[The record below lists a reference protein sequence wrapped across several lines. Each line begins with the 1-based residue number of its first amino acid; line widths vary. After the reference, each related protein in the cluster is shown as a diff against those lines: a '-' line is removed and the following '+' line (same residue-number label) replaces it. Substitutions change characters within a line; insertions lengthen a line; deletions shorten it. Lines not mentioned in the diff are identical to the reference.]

1 MTAIPSRQRR
11 RLLAAAMCGIGAACL
26 LPVGVVFG
34 AKSLLGSSGGQN
46 VDSSGA
52 LKIPA
57 TPAALLATIND
68 VNDVTSLTAFV
79 LNTTGVGGTII
90 SLPVGT
96 RADIIA
102 NQDPHRLG
110 DTYAQ
115 AGMEAMLLDAEGAL
129 DVTFS
134 VAAAIS
140 ANDLTGVFSVLPPI
154 SVNFD
159 QPVVTSS
166 FVMPDPASTTT
177 VKLKATETTLPLQP
191 VPVDNEVFPA
201 GETTLTPDQISS
213 VLTSKRV
220 GELEF
225 DRFARVKSV
234 WNGVAAAVGDGLTPE
249 QAQVTETSV
258 VGEIPS
264 DIGAFMRRV
273 FAGPIQVWQLS
284 GQPLTGADNPAGLDL
299 YALDKFEVLM
309 ILANVAPSSL
319 SLPTGSLTVQ
329 IDSSFND
336 PNITHDVVE
345 RLNYIGLSVALIRE
359 LEDEVKQQT
368 QIRYSDPAIV
378 DIGKAG
384 LESVL
389 GKIKFMKKKQPVQG
403 ISAQIVIGQDFMDF
417 ITAKPELPSTTVAPS
432 E

>member
-1 MTAIPSRQRR
+1 
-11 RLLAAAMCGIGAACL
+11 L

-34 AKSLLGSSGGQN
+34 ARSLLGSSGGQN

-90 SLPVGT
+90 SLPVGA

-115 AGMEAMLLDAEGAL
+115 AGMEALLLDAEGAL

-134 VAAAIS
+134 VASAVS

-154 SVNFD
+154 NVNFD

-177 VKLKATETTLPLQP
+177 VKLKATETTLPPQP

-213 VLTSKRV
+213 VLASKRV
-220 GELEF
+220 GELEL

-234 WNGVAAAVGDGLTPE
+234 WTGIATAVGDGLTPE
-249 QAQVTETSV
+249 QAQITETSV

-284 GQPLTGADNPAGLDL
+284 GQPLSGADNPAGLDL

-345 RLNYIGLSVALIRE
+345 RLNYVGLSVALIRE
-359 LEDEVKQQT
+359 LEGEVKQQT

-403 ISAQIVIGQDFMDF
+403 ISAQIVIGKDFMDF
-417 ITAKPELPSTTVAPS
+417 ITANPELPSTTVAPS

>member
-11 RLLAAAMCGIGAACL
+11 RLLAAAICGLGAACL

-52 LKIPA
+52 LKIPS

-96 RADIIA
+96 RADVIA

-115 AGMEAMLLDAEGAL
+115 AGMEALLLDAEGAL

-134 VAAAIS
+134 VAAAVG
-140 ANDLTGVFSVLPPI
+140 ANDLTGVLSVLPPI
-154 SVNFD
+154 NVNFD

-177 VKLKATETTLPLQP
+177 VKLKATETTLPPQP

-201 GETTLTPDQISS
+201 GEATLTPDQISS

-220 GELEF
+220 GELEL

-234 WNGVAAAVGDGLTPE
+234 WTGIAAAVGEGLTPE
-249 QAQVTETSV
+249 QAQITETSV

-284 GQPLTGADNPAGLDL
+284 GQPLSGADNPAGLDL

-345 RLNYIGLSVALIRE
+345 RLNFIGLSVALIRE
-359 LEDEVKQQT
+359 LEGEVKQQT

-378 DIGKAG
+378 DVGKAG

-389 GKIKFMKKKQPVQG
+389 GNIKFMKKKQPVQG
-403 ISAQIVIGQDFMDF
+403 ISAQIVIGKDFMDF
-417 ITAKPELPSTTVAPS
+417 ITANPELPATTVAPS

>member
-34 AKSLLGSSGGQN
+34 ARSLLGSSGGQN

-79 LNTTGVGGTII
+79 LNTTGIGGTII

-115 AGMEAMLLDAEGAL
+115 AGMEALLLDTEGAL

-134 VAAAIS
+134 VAAAVS

-154 SVNFD
+154 NVNFD

-177 VKLKATETTLPLQP
+177 VKLKATETTLPPQP

-220 GELEF
+220 GELEL

-234 WNGVAAAVGDGLTPE
+234 WTGIAAAVGGGLTPE
-249 QAQVTETSV
+249 QAQITETSV

-273 FAGPIQVWQLS
+273 FTGPIQVWQLS
-284 GQPLTGADNPAGLDL
+284 GQPLSGTENPAGLDL

-378 DIGKAG
+378 EIGKAG

-403 ISAQIVIGQDFMDF
+403 ISAQIVIGKDFMDF
-417 ITAKPELPSTTVAPS
+417 ITANPELPSTTVAPS

>member
-11 RLLAAAMCGIGAACL
+11 RLLAAAMCGLGAACL

-46 VDSSGA
+46 VDSTGA
-52 LKIPA
+52 LKIPS

-68 VNDVTSLTAFV
+68 ANDVTSLTAFV

-96 RADIIA
+96 RADVVA
-102 NQDPHRLG
+102 NQAPHRLG

-115 AGMEAMLLDAEGAL
+115 AGMEALLLDAEGAL

-134 VAAAIS
+134 VAAAVS
-140 ANDLTGVFSVLPPI
+140 ANDLTGVFSVLPSI
-154 SVNFD
+154 NVNFD
-159 QPVVTSS
+159 QPVVTSNL
-166 FVMPDPASTTT
+166 VMPDPASTTT
-177 VKLKATETTLPLQP
+177 VKVKASETTLPPQP

-201 GETTLTPDQISS
+201 GATTLSADQIAS
-213 VLTSKRV
+213 VLVAKRV
-220 GELEF
+220 GEPES
-225 DRFARVKSV
+225 DRMARVKSL
-234 WNGVAAAVGDGLTPE
+234 WSGIATAVGEGLTPE
-249 QAQVTETSV
+249 QAQITDTSV
-258 VGEIPS
+258 TGEIPS
-264 DIGAFMRRV
+264 DIGSFMRRV

-284 GQPLTGADNPAGLDL
+284 GQPLSGADNPAGLDL

-336 PNITHDVVE
+336 PNVTRAVVE

-359 LEDEVKQQT
+359 LEGTVKQQT
-368 QIRYSDPAIV
+368 SIRYSDPAIV

-403 ISAQIVIGQDFMDF
+403 ISAQIVIGKDFMDF
-417 ITAKPELPSTTVAPS
+417 ITANPELPSTTVAPS
-432 E
+432 D

>member
-11 RLLAAAMCGIGAACL
+11 RLLAAALCGIGAACL

-79 LNTTGVGGTII
+79 LNTTGIGGTII

-102 NQDPHRLG
+102 NQNPHRLG

-115 AGMEAMLLDAEGAL
+115 AGMEALLLDAEGAL

-134 VAAAIS
+134 VASAVS
-140 ANDLTGVFSVLPPI
+140 ANDLTGVFSVLPAI
-154 SVNFD
+154 NVNFD
-159 QPVVTSS
+159 LPVVTSS

-177 VKLKATETTLPLQP
+177 VKLKATETTLPPQP

-220 GELEF
+220 GELEL

-234 WNGVAAAVGDGLTPE
+234 WTGIATAVGDGLTPE
-249 QAQVTETSV
+249 QAQITETSV

-284 GQPLTGADNPAGLDL
+284 AQPLSGADNPAGLDL

-345 RLNYIGLSVALIRE
+345 RLNFVGLSVALIRE
-359 LEDEVKQQT
+359 LEGEVKQQT
-368 QIRYSDPAIV
+368 QIRYSDAAIV

-403 ISAQIVIGQDFMDF
+403 ISAQIVIGKDFMDF
-417 ITAKPELPSTTVAPS
+417 ITANPELPSTTVAPS

>member
-11 RLLAAAMCGIGAACL
+11 RLLAAALCGIGAACL

-79 LNTTGVGGTII
+79 LNTTGIGGTII

-102 NQDPHRLG
+102 NQNPHRLG

-115 AGMEAMLLDAEGAL
+115 AGMEALLLDTEGAL

-134 VAAAIS
+134 VASAVS
-140 ANDLTGVFSVLPPI
+140 ANDLTGVFSVLPAI
-154 SVNFD
+154 NVNFD
-159 QPVVTSS
+159 LPVVTSS

-177 VKLKATETTLPLQP
+177 VKLKATETTLPPQP

-220 GELEF
+220 GELEL

-234 WNGVAAAVGDGLTPE
+234 WTGIATAVGDGLTPE
-249 QAQVTETSV
+249 QAQITETSV

-284 GQPLTGADNPAGLDL
+284 AQPLSGADNPAGLDL

-345 RLNYIGLSVALIRE
+345 RLNFVGLSVALIRE
-359 LEDEVKQQT
+359 LEGEVKQQT
-368 QIRYSDPAIV
+368 QIRYSDAAIV

-403 ISAQIVIGQDFMDF
+403 ISAQIVIGKDFMDF
-417 ITAKPELPSTTVAPS
+417 ITANPELPSTTVAPS

>member
-11 RLLAAAMCGIGAACL
+11 RLLAAALCGLGAACL

-34 AKSLLGSSGGQN
+34 AKSLLASSDGQN

-96 RADIIA
+96 RADIVA

-115 AGMEAMLLDAEGAL
+115 AGLEAMLLDVEGAL

-134 VAAAIS
+134 VAAAVS

-154 SVNFD
+154 NVNFD
-159 QPVVTSS
+159 IPVVTSE
-166 FVMPDPASTTT
+166 FVMPDPATTTT
-177 VKLKATETTLPLQP
+177 VKLKATETTLPPQP

-201 GETTLTPDQISS
+201 GEMTLTPDQISS
-213 VLTSKRV
+213 VLISKRV
-220 GELEF
+220 GEREI

-234 WNGVAAAVGDGLTPE
+234 WNGIAAAVGEGLTPE
-249 QAQVTETSV
+249 QAQITETSFA
-258 VGEIPS
+258 GELPS

-284 GQPLTGADNPAGLDL
+284 AQPLSGEDNPAGLDL

-309 ILANVAPSSL
+309 IMANVAPSSL

-345 RLNYIGLSVALIRE
+345 RLNFIGLSVALIRE
-359 LEDEVKQQT
+359 LEGEVKQQT
-368 QIRYSDPAIV
+368 QIRYSDPTIV
-378 DIGKAG
+378 DVGKAG

-389 GKIKFMKKKQPVQG
+389 GNIKFMKKKQPVQG
-403 ISAQIVIGQDFMDF
+403 ISAQIVIGKDFVDF
-417 ITAKPELPSTTVAPS
+417 ITANPELPATTVEPS

>member
-11 RLLAAAMCGIGAACL
+11 RLLAAALCGIGAACL

-34 AKSLLGSSGGQN
+34 ARSLLGSSGGQN

-90 SLPVGT
+90 SLPVGA

-115 AGMEAMLLDAEGAL
+115 AGMEALLLDAEGAL

-134 VAAAIS
+134 VASAVS
-140 ANDLTGVFSVLPPI
+140 ANDLTGVFSVLPAI
-154 SVNFD
+154 NVNFD
-159 QPVVTSS
+159 LPVVTSS

-177 VKLKATETTLPLQP
+177 VKLKATETTLPPQP

-220 GELEF
+220 GELEL

-234 WNGVAAAVGDGLTPE
+234 WTGIATAVGDGLTPE
-249 QAQVTETSV
+249 QAQITETSV

-284 GQPLTGADNPAGLDL
+284 AQPLSGADNPAGLDL

-345 RLNYIGLSVALIRE
+345 RLNFVGLSVALIRE
-359 LEDEVKQQT
+359 LEGEVKQQT
-368 QIRYSDPAIV
+368 QIRYSDAAIV

-403 ISAQIVIGQDFMDF
+403 ISAQIVIGKDFMDF
-417 ITAKPELPSTTVAPS
+417 ITANPELPSTTVAPS

>member
-11 RLLAAAMCGIGAACL
+11 RLLAAALCGLGAACL

-34 AKSLLGSSGGQN
+34 AKSLLASSDGQN

-96 RADIIA
+96 RADIVA

-115 AGMEAMLLDAEGAL
+115 AGLEAMLLDAEGAL

-134 VAAAIS
+134 VAAAVS
-140 ANDLTGVFSVLPPI
+140 ANDLTGVLSVLPPI
-154 SVNFD
+154 NVNFD
-159 QPVVTSS
+159 IPVVTSE

-177 VKLKATETTLPLQP
+177 VKLKASETTLPPQP

-213 VLTSKRV
+213 VLVSKRV
-220 GELEF
+220 GEPEI
-225 DRFARVKSV
+225 DRFARVKSI
-234 WNGVAAAVGDGLTPE
+234 WNGVAAAVGEGLTPE
-249 QAQVTETSV
+249 QTQITQTSV
-258 VGEIPS
+258 SGEIPS

-273 FAGPIQVWQLS
+273 FTGPIQVWQLS
-284 GQPLTGADNPAGLDL
+284 AQPLSGEENPAGLDL

-309 ILANVAPSSL
+309 IMANVAPSSL

-336 PNITHDVVE
+336 PNITHEVVE
-345 RLNYIGLSVALIRE
+345 RLNYVGLSVALIRE
-359 LEDEVKQQT
+359 LEGEVKQQT
-368 QIRYSDPAIV
+368 SIRYSDPAIV
-378 DIGKAG
+378 DVGKAG

-403 ISAQIVIGQDFMDF
+403 ISAQIVIGKDFVDF
-417 ITAKPELPSTTVAPS
+417 ITANPELPATTVAPS

>member
-11 RLLAAAMCGIGAACL
+11 RLMAAALCGLGAACL

-34 AKSLLGSSGGQN
+34 AKSLLGASGGQN

-52 LKIPA
+52 LKIPS
-57 TPAALLATIND
+57 TPAALLATVND

-96 RADIIA
+96 RADVIA

-115 AGMEAMLLDAEGAL
+115 AGMEALLLDAEGAL

-134 VAAAIS
+134 VAAAVS

-154 SVNFD
+154 NVNFEL
-159 QPVVTSS
+159 PVITSN

-177 VKLKATETTLPLQP
+177 VKLKPTETTLPPQP

-201 GETTLTPDQISS
+201 GERTLTPDQISS
-213 VLTSKRV
+213 VLVSKR
-220 GELEF
+220 
-225 DRFARVKSV
+225 A
-234 WNGVAAAVGDGLTPE
+234 
-249 QAQVTETSV
+249 
-258 VGEIPS
+258 GEIPS

-284 GQPLTGADNPAGLDL
+284 GQPLSGADNPAGLDL

-359 LEDEVKQQT
+359 LEGEVKQQT
-368 QIRYSDPAIV
+368 SIRYSDPAIV

-389 GKIKFMKKKQPVQG
+389 GKIKFSQKKQPVQG
-403 ISAQIVIGQDFMDF
+403 ISAQIVIGKDFMDF
-417 ITAKPELPSTTVAPS
+417 ITANPELPSTTVAPS